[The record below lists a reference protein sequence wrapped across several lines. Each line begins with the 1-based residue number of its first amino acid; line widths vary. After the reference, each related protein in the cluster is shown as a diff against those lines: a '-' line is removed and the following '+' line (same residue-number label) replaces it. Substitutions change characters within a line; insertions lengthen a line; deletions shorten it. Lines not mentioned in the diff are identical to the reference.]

1 MNDIN
6 AQDLINQLVNEY
18 SQDMAAKNQRI
29 ALLKIENNQLR
40 KKVKNNEQGTRVHR

>member
-18 SQDMAAKNQRI
+18 SQDMAAKKSTNCVI
-29 ALLKIENNQLR
+29 
-40 KKVKNNEQGTRVHR
+40 KN

>member
-18 SQDMAAKNQRI
+18 SQDMAAKNQQI
-29 ALLKIENNQLR
+29 ALLKRQI
-40 KKVKNNEQGTRVHR
+40 VKFKLNI

>member
-18 SQDMAAKNQRI
+18 SQDMAAK
-29 ALLKIENNQLR
+29 KINKLR
-40 KKVKNNEQGTRVHR
+40 Y